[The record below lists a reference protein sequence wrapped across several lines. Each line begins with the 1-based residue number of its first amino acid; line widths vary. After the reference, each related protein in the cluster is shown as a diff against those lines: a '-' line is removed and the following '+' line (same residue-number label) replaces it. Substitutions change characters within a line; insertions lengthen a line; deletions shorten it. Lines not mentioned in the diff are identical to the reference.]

1 LVAWESLAE
10 FCHQS
15 LAKGRQVYVEGRLQT
30 RRWNDPQGNQHIR
43 VEIVANEVIPL
54 GDKSTTS
61 EEPAE
66 NAQLIEDFEEN

>member
-1 LVAWESLAE
+1 
-10 FCHQS
+10 
-15 LAKGRQVYVEGRLQT
+15 
-30 RRWNDPQGNQHIR
+30 